1 METLKQEALNVISKL
16 PDTTDIDEIM
26 YRLYVIDK
34 VRKGRV
40 AIQQGDT
47 ISLEDLK
54 KENDLDR

>member
-26 YRLYVIDK
+26 YRLYVVDK

>member
-1 METLKQEALNVISKL
+1 
-16 PDTTDIDEIM
+16 M

-34 VRKGRV
+34 VRKGRA

>member
-26 YRLYVIDK
+26 YRLYVVDK
-34 VRKGRV
+34 VRKGRA

-47 ISLEDLK
+47 IPLEDLK
-54 KENDLDR
+54 KEVESW

>member
-26 YRLYVIDK
+26 YRLFVIDK
-34 VRKGRV
+34 VRKGRAAV
-40 AIQQGDT
+40 QQGDT

-54 KENDLDR
+54 KEVESW

>member
-26 YRLYVIDK
+26 YRLYVVDK
-34 VRKGRV
+34 VRKGRA
-40 AIQQGDT
+40 AIQQGNT

-54 KENDLDR
+54 KEVESW